1 MLLLPCG
8 NQGLKS
14 GHQVGGKHFYL
25 SQDFPC
31 PITLGQ
37 QEACDWTGK
46 REAELRVAETES
58 ISGEEEKPRW
68 RQMDRKKNL
77 IPCDFK

>member
-1 MLLLPCG
+1 MVL
-8 NQGLKS
+8 
-14 GHQVGGKHFYL
+14 
-25 SQDFPC
+25 QDFPC

-58 ISGEEEKPRW
+58 ISGEKGE
-68 RQMDRKKNL
+68 RKMEVDVNQHGFNQPQVVM
-77 IPCDFK
+77 IS

>member
-1 MLLLPCG
+1 ML
-8 NQGLKS
+8 
-14 GHQVGGKHFYL
+14 
-25 SQDFPC
+25 QDFPC

-58 ISGEEEKPRW
+58 NSRE
-68 RQMDRKKNL
+68 RKKRGQDGGRL
-77 IPCDFK
+77 KPAWL

>member
-1 MLLLPCG
+1 
-8 NQGLKS
+8 
-14 GHQVGGKHFYL
+14 V
-25 SQDFPC
+25 
-31 PITLGQ
+31 Q